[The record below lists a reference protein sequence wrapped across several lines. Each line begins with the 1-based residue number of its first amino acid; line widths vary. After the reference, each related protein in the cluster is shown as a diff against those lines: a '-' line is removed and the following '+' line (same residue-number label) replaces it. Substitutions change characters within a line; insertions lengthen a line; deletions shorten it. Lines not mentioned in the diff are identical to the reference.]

1 LGAIGLSTL
10 GGFAD
15 YEEVIAGKP
24 PPRWPNGTV
33 SPWAGDPEP
42 PSVLDVADAYPGRA
56 FGHAAFAL
64 VFGGFISALLVF
76 GTAWIAHRF
85 LGVGMLNSP
94 KPLAVV
100 CPLVSIPLWYGGMY
114 GEIRGWWI
122 SDNSA

>member
-1 LGAIGLSTL
+1 M
-10 GGFAD
+10 
-15 YEEVIAGKP
+15 
-24 PPRWPNGTV
+24 
-33 SPWAGDPEP
+33 
-42 PSVLDVADAYPGRA
+42 LDVADAYPGRA